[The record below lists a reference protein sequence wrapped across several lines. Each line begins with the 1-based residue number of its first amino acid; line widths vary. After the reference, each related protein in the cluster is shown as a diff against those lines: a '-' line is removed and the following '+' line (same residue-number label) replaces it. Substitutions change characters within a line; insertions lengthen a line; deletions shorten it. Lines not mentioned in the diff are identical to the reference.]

1 MKAIKSWQLAPV
13 ILGFAFFSCASNK
26 LEEQQPNFLFILADD
41 FGYHDLSCMGS
52 EYYET
57 PNIDRISNEGMTFTD
72 GYATCQ
78 VCSPSRAS
86 IMTGQF
92 PARHGITD
100 WIGAPA
106 GEDWRRT
113 GRFNKLL
120 PPEYEHNLAHESTT
134 LPEAMKEGGY
144 LTFFA
149 GKWHLG
155 SKGSWPT
162 DHGFDINKGGWDVGS
177 PRGGFFAPFE
187 NPNLENREDGE
198 NLSMRLAEETVQFF
212 KGEPRYGLL
221 CLPLILCSAWPHPDH
236 TGEMGQIQAK
246 SRRPGNS

>member
-1 MKAIKSWQLAPV
+1 MKTHIMIKSWQLAPV
-13 ILGFAFFSCASNK
+13 LLALVFFSCTSSH
-26 LEEQQPNFLFILADD
+26 EEEEKPNFLFILADD

-106 GEDWRRT
+106 GEDGEGQGDLTNYCLRSMNT
-113 GRFNKLL
+113 TCPIKA
-120 PPEYEHNLAHESTT
+120 PPF
-134 LPEAMKEGGY
+134 PK
-144 LTFFA
+144 
-149 GKWHLG
+149 
-155 SKGSWPT
+155 P
-162 DHGFDINKGGWDVGS
+162 
-177 PRGGFFAPFE
+177 
-187 NPNLENREDGE
+187 
-198 NLSMRLAEETVQFF
+198 
-212 KGEPRYGLL
+212 
-221 CLPLILCSAWPHPDH
+221 
-236 TGEMGQIQAK
+236 
-246 SRRPGNS
+246 